1 MENGVVGTVGHL
13 VQRHVEMV
21 LRREQEFA
29 TILSQITEV
38 WNVLAIQ
45 QSSKRVSW
53 MNVEVINQNIYN
65 CALNLINIWNNL
77 LSYYEL
83 FVILVCGN
91 LTVTDHVILTCENIS
106 NDINCTISCEKGYG
120 FDHTIKP
127 FYLCGESTYH
137 VWDFKTSDNP
147 DGKLPQCTGT
157 NSIQMINKLVI
168 ILSDKL
174 VFILF
179 FVLFTYFCRRER

>member
-65 CALNLINIWNNL
+65 CALNLINI
-77 LSYYEL
+77 
-83 FVILVCGN
+83 
-91 LTVTDHVILTCENIS
+91 
-106 NDINCTISCEKGYG
+106 
-120 FDHTIKP
+120 
-127 FYLCGESTYH
+127 
-137 VWDFKTSDNP
+137 
-147 DGKLPQCTGT
+147 
-157 NSIQMINKLVI
+157 
-168 ILSDKL
+168 
-174 VFILF
+174 
-179 FVLFTYFCRRER
+179 